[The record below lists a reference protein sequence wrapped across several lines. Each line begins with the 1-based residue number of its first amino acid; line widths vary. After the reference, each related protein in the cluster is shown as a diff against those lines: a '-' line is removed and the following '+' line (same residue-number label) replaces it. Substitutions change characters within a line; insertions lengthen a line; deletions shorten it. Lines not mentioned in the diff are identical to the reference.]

1 MNREDRTIAE
11 KIKEN
16 VPGKYYVDTNCIG
29 CTICPE
35 IAPGLFKS
43 NHEEGYEYVCKQ
55 PSSEEEEK
63 LCAEA
68 MDICPVNAIR
78 KEDDNSDKDK

>member
-1 MNREDRTIAE
+1 
-11 KIKEN
+11 
-16 VPGKYYVDTNCIG
+16 VDTNCIG
-29 CTICPE
+29 CTLCPE
-35 IAPGLFKS
+35 IAPSLFRS

-63 LCAEA
+63 LCTEA

-78 KEDDNSDKDK
+78 EDGNNLDKE